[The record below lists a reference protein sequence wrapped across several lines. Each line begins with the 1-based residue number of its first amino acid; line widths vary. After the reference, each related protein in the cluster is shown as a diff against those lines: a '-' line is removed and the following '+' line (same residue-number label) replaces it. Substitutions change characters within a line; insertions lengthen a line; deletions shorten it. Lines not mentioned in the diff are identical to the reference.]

1 MLDLYDAKSDH
12 DEGIPAGLDE
22 MEPGPILA
30 AFLASIDVTRVS
42 GYDRIVVLRA
52 HQRLVSHYTASLYA
66 DMAAVVDV
74 LDDAETK
81 RCDAAEAAAAE
92 VRAALHLTRRSADNE
107 ISIALELATRLPQI
121 RDMLAAGVLDLRRAR
136 VLLDGTS
143 HLDDDIARRVVDQIA
158 DDATRYTTGQLR
170 ARLRRLC
177 IEAEP
182 DDAPQR
188 YQDAVTERRVAVEA
202 NDSGTANLLGMDLP
216 PDRATAAA
224 QRINH
229 IARSLR
235 HAGEDRSIDQ
245 LRADVYLDL
254 LCGTNHDKTS
264 RGVVDLRVNIDTL
277 TELNNHPGDLAG
289 YGPVIADIARNVA
302 KHQTDAEWRY
312 TITNPDTGQPV
323 TTGVTRRRPTASQ
336 RRAVEARNP
345 TCVFP
350 GCRMPATNSD
360 LDHRVRYSDGGATTE
375 DNLGPLCRHDHCI
388 RHQHGWTYTPLPNG
402 NHQWTSRLGHTY
414 TTSGTPP

>member
-12 DEGIPAGLDE
+12 DEGIPAGLDA

-52 HQRLVSHYTASLYA
+52 HQRMVSHYTASLYA
-66 DMAAVVDV
+66 DTAAVVDV

-92 VRAALHLTRRSADNE
+92 VRAALHLTRRCADTE
-107 ISIALELATRLPQI
+107 VGIALELHTRLP
-121 RDMLAAGVLDLRRAR
+121 RVHDMLASGDLDLRRAR

-143 HLDDDIARRVVDQIA
+143 HLDDAAARRVIDQIA

-170 ARLRRLC
+170 TRLQRLC
-177 IEAEP
+177 IETEP
-182 DDAPQR
+182 DDAALR
-188 YQDAVTERRVAVEA
+188 YHDAVEQRRVVIEP
-202 NDSGTANLLGMDLP
+202 NNTGTANYLGMDLP
-216 PDRATAAA
+216 PDRVMAAT
-224 QRINH
+224 QRINR

-235 HAGEDRSIDQ
+235 GKDEERTIDQ

-254 LCGTNHDKTS
+254 LSGTTHTDTS
-264 RGVVDLRVNIDTL
+264 RGVIDLRVDLDTL

-289 YGPVIADIARNVA
+289 YGPVIADIARRVA
-302 KHQTDAEWRY
+302 KHETEAEWRY
-312 TITNPDTGQPV
+312 TVTTPTTGQPIH
-323 TTGVTRRRPTASQ
+323 TNTTRRRPTTSQ

-345 TCVFP
+345 TCIFP
-350 GCRMPATNSD
+350 GCRMPAISSD
-360 LDHRVRYSDGGATTE
+360 LDHRVRYTDGGPTTE
-375 DNLGPLCRHDHCI
+375 TNLGPLCRHDHCI
-388 RHQHGWTYTPLPNG
+388 RHQHGWTYQPLPNSD
-402 NHQWTSRLGHTY
+402 HQWTSRLGHTY